1 MAKFAKPAT
10 QAHSVIK
17 HIDKGGYILSK
28 GTLRNYGQALIPV
41 AHYCQAIRSDLRSLT
56 PEEAIHYLEIRGEE
70 VGQKTLDME
79 RQAIQA
85 MMHFVTHQLE
95 HDERLDVIKSEHP
108 QILKSRAYTQ
118 DQTQYIIHAQRGLNA
133 LSTRIAAAAGLRA
146 HELLTL
152 TPLAERAPSERP
164 ALPGKFLGMED
175 TVAYTVH
182 GKGGLI
188 REVRIPQAL
197 AAELETHR
205 QPEQTII
212 PYTDRKIHYTNLYN
226 LSGGQRWSA
235 SFSAASKRALGWS
248 HGAHGLRHSYAQQR
262 MMDLQVRHHLSRE
275 LSLEI
280 VSQEMGHFRPSIT
293 ETYLR

>member
-10 QAHSVIK
+10 QASSVIK
-17 HIDKGGYILSK
+17 QIEKGKHIPSR
-28 GTLRNYGQALIPV
+28 GTLRDYEQALVSV
-41 AHYCQAIRSDLRSLT
+41 ARFCKKIGSDLRKLT
-56 PEEAIHYLEIRGEE
+56 PEVAIDYLEMRGEE
-70 VGQKTLDME
+70 VGQKTLNME

-85 MMHFVTHQLE
+85 MMHFVTHKLE
-95 HDERLDVIKSEHP
+95 LHERISVIKSEHP
-108 QILKSRAYTQ
+108 QILQSRAYTSK
-118 DQTQYIIHAQRGLNA
+118 QTQYVIHAQRELNA

-152 TPLAERAPSERP
+152 APLAERAPSPRP
-164 ALPGKFLGMED
+164 AFAEKFRGLES

-188 REVRIPQAL
+188 REVRLPVELSQ
-197 AAELETHR
+197 ELEQKR
-205 QPEQTII
+205 LPESIR
-212 PYTDRKIHYTNLYN
+212 YTDRRVHYQDHYG
-226 LSGGQRWSA
+226 LSGGQRWSS

-248 HGAHGLRHSYAQQR
+248 HGAHGLRHSYAQRR
-262 MMDLQVRHHLSRE
+262 MIELQVNHHLTRSHA
-275 LSLEI
+275 LEV